1 MSAYFTKEFIDF
13 FKELTVN
20 NHKDWFDKNRKRYI
34 QHVKDPFYGFVSDL
48 ITEVRKEDDRVNL
61 MVKDAVFRINKDIRF
76 SKDKWPYK
84 LHVASVVSR
93 GGRKNMQIP
102 GIYVH
107 LGIGGCS
114 FGGGSYMPD
123 KERLALIRQKIASN
137 PKAFESLVQ
146 ETRFQKRFGGLKNA
160 DRNKVLPK
168 EWKEVAQEH
177 PILFNKQFYYMQ
189 DYDGEKT
196 LLRDDLL
203 KFTMAHYQDGRAV
216 NHFLDV

>member
-1 MSAYFTKEFIDF
+1 
-13 FKELTVN
+13 
-20 NHKDWFDKNRKRYI
+20 
-34 QHVKDPFYGFVSDL
+34 
-48 ITEVRKEDDRVNL
+48 
-61 MVKDAVFRINKDIRF
+61 
-76 SKDKWPYK
+76 
-84 LHVASVVSR
+84 
-93 GGRKNMQIP
+93 MQIP